1 MEHLGSAAWEAELQ
15 LVFLELLCEYLTR
28 RSLQV
33 DSPEHKTWSVDSK
46 HLQCEQKAP
55 LYSV

>member
-1 MEHLGSAAWEAELQ
+1 MEHLGSDAWEAELQ

-33 DSPEHKTWSVDSK
+33 DSPEHKTWSVDS
-46 HLQCEQKAP
+46 
-55 LYSV
+55 